1 MSKNKPKLL
10 KKACKTDK
18 PDLKLIVSSIGLILG
33 VLLYSLTVYFALQ
46 FFSPVSN
53 VDSQKDYLII
63 SKTVEPGISDA
74 KLRFS
79 DEELNGVKAIAGIED
94 VSGFLSNHF
103 SASASTNF
111 LFRHSN
117 YHSEI
122 FLEAVPDKFLD
133 FDVKNFEWNEDSE
146 TVPLIISADF
156 LALYNFGFAP
166 SRGLP
171 RITPEVVNTIPL
183 NLYVSGKSG
192 SKEFK
197 ARVEGVSQRIS
208 TILVP
213 YGFLEKMNDMYGDSS
228 TAFRKLI
235 VKSEKDNDKLLDYI
249 SRNNL
254 KILNSNSFNY
264 RYRRTL
270 ILALNIL
277 AGAGLLFVILSF
289 LVFYTNSFLKILSS
303 QPEIETLYLLGNNTR
318 KISGIFIKDF
328 SRVIISLIMIIITTQ
343 ILAVSGLNSLLE
355 NSGFTTSNVNLLTS
369 ILSSLV
375 ILSVI
380 WLTNVLIIRKYCKS
394 LYK

>member
-1 MSKNKPKLL
+1 MSKSKLL
-10 KKACKTDK
+10 KKTCKTDR
-18 PDLKLIVSSIGLILG
+18 PDLKLIVSSIGLVLG
-33 VLLYSLTVYFALQ
+33 VLLCSLTIYFALQ
-46 FFSPVSN
+46 FFSPVSGM
-53 VDSQKDYLII
+53 DSQKDYLIL
-63 SKTVEPGISDA
+63 SKTVKPGISDT

-79 DEELNGVKAIAGIED
+79 QEELDELKAIEGIED

-122 FLEAVPDKFLD
+122 FLEAVPDQFLD
-133 FDVKNFEWNEDSE
+133 FDIKNFVWNENSE

-183 NLYVSGKSG
+183 NLYVSGRSG

-197 ARVEGVSQRIS
+197 ARVDGVSQRIS

-213 YGFLEKMNDMYGDSS
+213 YEFLESMNKKYGDS
-228 TAFRKLI
+228 TKAFRKLI
-235 VKSEKDNDKLLDYI
+235 VKSEKDNEKLLEYI

-270 ILALNIL
+270 ILALYIL
-277 AGAGLLFVILSF
+277 AGAGLLFVVLSF

-303 QPEIETLYLLGNNTR
+303 KQEIEVLYLLGNTA
-318 KISGIFIKDF
+318 KQVSGIFIQDF
-328 SRVIISLIMIIITTQ
+328 SRGIMGLILV
-343 ILAVSGLNSLLE
+343 ILAAQTIIVSALNSMLG
-355 NSGFTTSNVNLLTS
+355 NSGFTTSNTNVFVSLLF
-369 ILSSLV
+369 SLV

-394 LYK
+394 LYR